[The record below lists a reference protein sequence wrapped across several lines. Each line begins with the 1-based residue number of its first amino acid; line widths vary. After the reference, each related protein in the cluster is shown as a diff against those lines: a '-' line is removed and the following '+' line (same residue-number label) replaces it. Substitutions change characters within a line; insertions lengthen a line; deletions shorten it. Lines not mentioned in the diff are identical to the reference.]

1 MDWQWLE
8 TPTGL
13 WIGYGVMI
21 AAGIVAGV
29 LYALC
34 NGAETADQGGRGNGK
49 ARRDHR
55 DIRRGTSRADVQR
68 GCHAWIAADYQA
80 GLSARRVA
88 RKHRTSTRKV
98 MAEIRRRGIP
108 IHKAGER
115 KGHPSRTRK
124 PHCKRCSIL
133 LEVVAYHED
142 GVCCI
147 CLAEE
152 RGVDT
157 GTWVWATAD

>member
-1 MDWQWLE
+1 MAKRGEIIVTFDEALAEQMYKEGATFARLAE
-8 TPTGL
+8 RF
-13 WIGYGVMI
+13 GVSDS
-21 AAGIVAGV
+21 
-29 LYALC
+29 
-34 NGAETADQGGRGNGK
+34 T
-49 ARRDHR
+49 
-55 DIRRGTSRADVQR
+55 IRSRLLKRGTKLRKGPPPRQYDWD
-68 GCHAWIAADYQA
+68 GIAADYQA